1 MSTETLPKLDEQTIA
16 TVKATVPVLAEH
28 GEQITTRFYQMMFE
42 AHPELKNVFN
52 MTHQKEGKQPRAL
65 ANAVYAAA
73 QYIDDLSAIMPAVEK
88 IAHKHRSMNI
98 VPEQYPIVGKY
109 LLLAIKDVLGDAAT
123 DDIINAWEKAYGVI
137 AEAFIQ
143 VEADMYKETAEE
155 TGGWVGY
162 RDFEV
167 IDKVKESEVITS
179 FYLKPV
185 DGGALPSYKPGQYL
199 TIQAKMPNE
208 EFDQLRQYSLSDAPG
223 KGYYRISVKREEGT
237 DQLPEGKVS
246 NFLHKHVNE
255 GDVIPV
261 SAPAGDF
268 FLDTDSKK
276 PLVLISGGVGLTPMM
291 SMLQTIV
298 KEEMDREVHFIHAA
312 RNGSV
317 HALKDD
323 MNIANET
330 YPNVQTYIVY
340 DTPTEEDMKEMI
352 HAKEGYV
359 DLPWLQSI
367 VPQDSDFYFCGPE
380 GFMKAIYR
388 SLKEW
393 NVPMEQINYEF
404 FGPQGD
410 LEK

>member
-143 VEADMYKETAEE
+143 VEADMYKETDEE

-167 IDKVKESEVITS
+167 IDKVKESDVITS

-185 DGGALPSYKPGQYL
+185 DGGALPTYKPGQYL

-208 EFDQLRQYSLSDAPG
+208 EYDQLRQYSLSDAPG
-223 KGYYRISVKREEGT
+223 KGYFRISVKREEGT
-237 DQLPEGKVS
+237 EQLPEGKVS

-291 SMLQTIV
+291 SMLQTII
-298 KEEMDREVHFIHAA
+298 KQQIDREVHFIHAA

-317 HALKDD
+317 HALKHD
-323 MNIANET
+323 MKMAGEE
-330 YPNVQTYIVY
+330 YPNIKTYIVY
-340 DTPTEEDMKEMI
+340 DTPTEEDMKEKL

-359 DLPWLQSI
+359 DLEWLQSI

-380 GFMKAIYR
+380 GFMKAIYG
-388 SLKEW
+388 SLKDW